1 MLVTLGTEGLTKS
14 LTMTNKKRPA
24 PGKQKCKSCLPKGQT
39 KIQDFFFFEPWKSKL
54 VLLNAL
60 TIIFS
65 RHLR

>member
-39 KIQDFFFFEPWKSKL
+39 KIQDFFFSSLGKVNLCCSM
-54 VLLNAL
+54 
-60 TIIFS
+60 
-65 RHLR
+65 H